1 VKTFDRLLLN
11 HLPILFMLESF
22 WVTKPRRF
30 NSGSTLFECG
40 QHPLSSFNPG
50 CRAQRSVKCSGA
62 LHHDQVVLTV
72 DPGELFSDEGKA
84 EYEEWKKTNG

>member
-1 VKTFDRLLLN
+1 
-11 HLPILFMLESF
+11 
-22 WVTKPRRF
+22 
-30 NSGSTLFECG
+30 
-40 QHPLSSFNPG
+40 
-50 CRAQRSVKCSGA
+50 